1 MSQNHF
7 KKIAVVGAG
16 AVGCY
21 YGGIL
26 ARHGFDVTLIAR
38 PTHADAINKNG
49 LMLESKKLE
58 SGAIKVAATTEPTG
72 VSGADLVL
80 FCVKTG
86 DTEAT
91 AAQIKT
97 YLDPNA
103 TIVLLQNGVDN
114 LRRIKAHIDNPV
126 IPAVVYVAS
135 SMGGPGVLVHAGAGT
150 LVIGKPVESA
160 GDDRLNADL
169 LAKTSA
175 TFEAGEVGCP
185 VAEDIDSVLWG
196 KLAINCAFNAIS
208 AVGQA
213 NYATILDTPVSLAS
227 MRASIDEVVAVANAA
242 NVKLDAEQTFE
253 TILRAGNS
261 MRPATSSTA
270 QDLARGKKTEID
282 ELNGFIVR
290 RGEELNVPTPVNQV
304 LHSLVKLREFALD
317 KQD

>member
-1 MSQNHF
+1 MSTNHF

-21 YGGIL
+21 YGGIM
-26 ARHGFDVTLIAR
+26 ARNGFDVTLIAR
-38 PTHADAINKNG
+38 QNHADAINANG
-49 LMLESKKLE
+49 LKLESKKLDR
-58 SGAIKVAATTEPTG
+58 GFIQVHATTEPAG

-91 AAQIKT
+91 AQLIKPH
-97 YLDPNA
+97 LDPDA
-103 TIVLLQNGVDN
+103 TIVVLQNGVDN
-114 LRRIKAHIDNPV
+114 LRRVKAHLGNPV
-126 IPAVVYVAS
+126 IPSVVYVAT

-160 GDDRLNADL
+160 DDDRLSPEL
-169 LAKTSA
+169 LSRVSE
-175 TFEAGEVGCP
+175 TFEAGDVGCP
-185 VAEDIDSVLWG
+185 VADDIDAVLWG

-227 MRASIDEVVAVANAA
+227 MRAAIDEVAAVANAA
-242 NVKLDAEQTFE
+242 GVKLDAEHTFA

-270 QDLARGKKTEID
+270 QDLARGRKTEID
-282 ELNGFIVR
+282 ELNGYIAR
-290 RGEELNVPTPVNQV
+290 RGEELGVPTPVNQV
-304 LHSLVKLREFALD
+304 LHALVKLREFALD
-317 KQD
+317 N